1 MAVVVVYGNRTSF
14 YGTVY
19 KEQAA
24 TVTGFFWRVPG
35 HARVL
40 YNARDLHMEA
50 DFDSNPSEDNI
61 RDWLTLSD
69 LDRLTLLIL
78 RKSLEEERNVTPD
91 SAD

>member
-1 MAVVVVYGNRTSF
+1 
-14 YGTVY
+14 
-19 KEQAA
+19 
-24 TVTGFFWRVPG
+24 
-35 HARVL
+35 
-40 YNARDLHMEA
+40 MEA